1 MLSKGRFE
9 VNIEKDQVI
18 FFIKGIWDF
27 YIPKKVLKSYKNEA
41 KKYDFIVLDFSQ
53 VEKIDLISIT
63 FLFLNAKV
71 KEYRNTNADT
81 QSAILD
87 FNKLYIPTK
96 DTALKKQNLFK
107 LIYTA
112 FSNRIHSF
120 TRDFVDFLNFFGLML
135 FCIYLSILEPKRF
148 RWKSFLYHLNEAG
161 FKALPVAL
169 LTAFI
174 VGGAITLQGAIQLEA
189 MGAPLLSVD
198 MTAKLS
204 LREMGPFVLA
214 LVLAGR
220 SASSFTAQIGVMN
233 ITEENNAMRVM
244 NFNLMDFLVVPRFL
258 ALVVVMPLMVFLA
271 DAASIFAGM
280 IAIKSHLGVSF
291 LQYAERFYETVGWNN
306 FLVGIIKA
314 PFFGGAIALVGCF
327 RGMQVR
333 GDTEQV
339 GKSTTISVVNA
350 LFWIIF
356 INAIFSVIF
365 TRLDV

>member
-1 MLSKGRFE
+1 MLSSSGFE
-9 VNIEKDQVI
+9 VNIQGNQVI
-18 FFIKGIWDF
+18 FFIKGVWDF
-27 YIPKKVLKSYKNEA
+27 YTPKKILKNYENEA
-41 KKYDFIVLDFSQ
+41 KKHNSIILDFSQ
-53 VEKIDLISIT
+53 IKKIDLISIT

-71 KEYRNTNADT
+71 EEYRNASDIVKL
-81 QSAILD
+81 AIAD
-87 FNKLYIPTK
+87 FNKLYMPSK
-96 DTALKKQNLFK
+96 DANPKQQNI
-107 LIYTA
+107 LISICGA
-112 FSNRIHSF
+112 FRNRIYSF
-120 TRDFVDFLNFFGLML
+120 IRDFVDFLNFFGLML

-161 FKALPVAL
+161 FRALPVAL

-233 ITEENNAMRVM
+233 ITEESNAMRVM

-280 IAIKSHLGVSF
+280 IAIKSQLGVSF

-327 RGMQVR
+327 RGLQVR

-339 GKSTTISVVNA
+339 GKFTTISVVNA

-356 INAIFSVIF
+356 INAIFSIIF
-365 TRLDV
+365 TRLDM